1 MTIKYHVLEETL
13 LAYAAGELD
22 NASSLLVATHLA
34 LCPRC
39 RRAAG
44 IGDEIGGALIEAV
57 APAKMGNDALDNVM
71 ARLEEFA
78 PEGTLKPVA
87 APKSGATPVLPEPL
101 RSRVGGDIDT
111 LRWRRLGPGVQQVRL
126 DDKSGGP
133 SMRLLKITGGRSVP
147 EHGHEGAEM
156 TMVLAGGVS
165 DAGRSFA
172 RGDIEWADADVVHQ
186 PVADDGEDCICL
198 AVTDGPLK
206 FFDVIGRLAQ
216 PFVGI

>member
-1 MTIKYHVLEETL
+1 MTVKYHVLEETL

-39 RRAAG
+39 RRTAG
-44 IGDEIGGALIEAV
+44 VGEEIGGALIEGV
-57 APAKMGNDALDNVM
+57 TPAKMGSDALDNVM
-71 ARLEEFA
+71 ARLEEMT
-78 PEGTLKPVA
+78 PEKAFKPVA
-87 APKSGATPVLPEPL
+87 TQVRGATPVLPEPL
-101 RSRVGGDIDT
+101 RSRVGGDVDS
-111 LRWRRLGPGVQQVRL
+111 LRWRRLGPGVHQVRL

-133 SMRLLKITGGRSVP
+133 SMRLLKIASGRSVP
-147 EHGHEGAEM
+147 EHGHAGAEM
-156 TMVLAGGVS
+156 TMVLAGGFS

-198 AVTDGPLK
+198 TVTDGPLK

>member
-22 NASSLLVATHLA
+22 NASSLLVATHL
-34 LCPRC
+34 
-39 RRAAG
+39 
-44 IGDEIGGALIEAV
+44 
-57 APAKMGNDALDNVM
+57 
-71 ARLEEFA
+71 
-78 PEGTLKPVA
+78 
-87 APKSGATPVLPEPL
+87 
-101 RSRVGGDIDT
+101 VGGDIDT

-156 TMVLAGGVS
+156 TMVLAGGFS

>member
-34 LCPRC
+34 LCPKC
-39 RRAAG
+39 RRAAE
-44 IGDEIGGALIEAV
+44 IGDEIGGALIETV
-57 APAKMGNDALDNVM
+57 APATMGSAALDSVM

-78 PEGTLKPVA
+78 PEGSIKPVA
-87 APKSGATPVLPEPL
+87 ATKRGATPVLPEPL
-101 RSRVGGDIDT
+101 RSRVGGDVDV
-111 LRWRRLGPGVQQVRL
+111 LRWRRLGPGLQQIRL

-133 SMRLLKITGGRSVP
+133 SVRLLKIAGGRSVP
-147 EHGHEGAEM
+147 EHGHAGAEM
-156 TMVLAGGVS
+156 TMVLAGGFH
-165 DAGRSFA
+165 DAGRSFG
-172 RGDIEWADADVVHQ
+172 RGDIEWANADVVHQ
-186 PVADDGEDCICL
+186 PVADEGEDCICL
-198 AVTDGPLK
+198 TVTDGPLK